1 MVDEPGQG
9 IGETEARSNDSPRQ
23 GLEPWGGHCHLWSDK
38 QAGICSSAH
47 LQGNIFPKPILRNTP
62 AANFPMH
69 GISPHPSGFPCNALG
84 QEEQDRSSSSP
95 STSTVAAALAAGTPS
110 AQRGPVDRRSIQPRL
125 LQQAGPSTQPQG
137 NVQQPAGTALSDE
150 ELTQWNQATLA
161 AFFQKADADPSNTR
175 LTKDYWRDVLMEV
188 ADWLKRQTSFP
199 NIRALVDLQDGLDE
213 DRNDAVA
220 CRYALT
226 LHFTENAATARLQ
239 RVGRYG
245 KNHDDIISALHRS
258 LGVSQIALPPSY
270 LTRQDEWVL
279 HEFQPVGL
287 QLYTPN
293 DLRDQIGVLKNFCQW
308 LNDPAAHRQPIPSAL
323 DSLEKVRLHPKDKEH
338 EINALIQN
346 YRNTPGVK
354 NKDRILAAVRALR
367 KGPSPT
373 PASSAMVDP
382 GMQPVLPRQ
391 APSHTEQSPPLAEP
405 PRLLEMGQTSEE
417 IRSPSSSAV
426 ASTSTV
432 AAALAAGASTQRGP
446 VDKRSSRSRLLR
458 QMEPS
463 TRPQGSGNVQQPA
476 GAALSDE
483 ELTQRNR
490 ATLDDFFQKV
500 DADPSNTPLTK
511 DYWRDVLMEA
521 ADWLKQ
527 QASFPDIR
535 SLADL
540 RELLYAKAENASA
553 CRWALKSHFTEN
565 AAIARIQRVGTDNKK
580 SLNSVISNLSLSLD
594 ESEIEISLPPS
605 YLTRQDEWVLHR
617 FEAAGMQRG
626 KRSGSIQD
634 KICLLK
640 NFCKWLNEQTALPP
654 PIPPA
659 LDSLEK
665 VRLHPKDKEHEVEA
679 LIQHYQTTPGITKGN
694 RKNILAAVRTFRAWL
709 SPASTSSAAI
719 DPGTPPRS
727 PQQTPGQPEPSANL
741 AESCRSLEM
750 DWTSEHP
757 APLMEL
763 LPEAFDEQDDAAFAA
778 SPIPAGSPLD
788 AQQSSGQPGQSV
800 TLSPPH
806 SPGLSNASLTSSDL
820 APFRALFE
828 QICNE
833 QNDALSTARVASG
846 MPPVSSQQ
854 APGHTEPPA
863 PLAEPPRLLESGR
876 TSEERCPSSST
887 PASTSVVAA
896 ALAAGASTQRGPVDK
911 RSSRSRLLRQMEPST
926 RPWGSGNVQQP
937 ASAALSDEEL
947 AQRNRATLDDFFQ
960 KVDADPSNTPLTKR
974 YWRDVLMEVAD
985 WLKRQ
990 ISFPNIRSLADL
1002 RERPHAIAE
1011 NVSACCR
1018 ALERHF
1024 TGSGMTAHIQKVGSD
1039 DIKNLYSTLL
1049 KLPLSLD
1056 ESEISLLPS
1065 YLTRQDEWVLHRFEA
1080 VGKQQCA
1087 PDTLHNKINQLK
1099 QFAKWLN
1106 EQAALPSPIP
1116 PALDS
1121 LEKVRLHPKD
1131 KEDEVDALI
1140 EHFKKNAHGM
1150 NKRKIKIAVQD
1161 LRTWLPPAPASS
1173 AAIDPGTRP
1182 ALPQQAPGQPEPSA
1196 NLAEPSRLLEMG
1208 WTSGHLAILRE
1219 LLPEAFDEQ
1228 EDAASAASPIPAG
1241 SSFDALQPSGQP
1253 GQSAPLSPPHS
1264 PGLSNASWTSEHLA
1278 ELREAFPEIF
1288 DVQDDAASAV
1298 QAIPDTQPTLP
1309 QAAPSTGLD
1318 EPLPLLDI
1326 GWTPE
1331 HLAILREL
1339 LPEAFDEQEDAASAA
1354 PPIPAGPSFDA
1365 QQPSGQPGQSAP
1377 LSPPHSPGLSNASWT
1392 SEHFA
1397 ELREAF
1403 PEIFN
1408 AQDDASSA
1416 VPHAPLPPAV
1426 EAQPHGVRRPA
1437 PESQDKPP
1445 AVRRRLDN
1453 DPGSL
1458 S

>member
-1 MVDEPGQG
+1 
-9 IGETEARSNDSPRQ
+9 
-23 GLEPWGGHCHLWSDK
+23 
-38 QAGICSSAH
+38 
-47 LQGNIFPKPILRNTP
+47 
-62 AANFPMH
+62 MH

-463 TRPQGSGNVQQPA
+463 TRPRGSGNVQQPA

-483 ELTQRNR
+483 ELT
-490 ATLDDFFQKV
+490 
-500 DADPSNTPLTK
+500 
-511 DYWRDVLMEA
+511 
-521 ADWLKQ
+521 
-527 QASFPDIR
+527 
-535 SLADL
+535 
-540 RELLYAKAENASA
+540 
-553 CRWALKSHFTEN
+553 
-565 AAIARIQRVGTDNKK
+565 
-580 SLNSVISNLSLSLD
+580 
-594 ESEIEISLPPS
+594 
-605 YLTRQDEWVLHR
+605 
-617 FEAAGMQRG
+617 
-626 KRSGSIQD
+626 
-634 KICLLK
+634 
-640 NFCKWLNEQTALPP
+640 
-654 PIPPA
+654 
-659 LDSLEK
+659 
-665 VRLHPKDKEHEVEA
+665 
-679 LIQHYQTTPGITKGN
+679 
-694 RKNILAAVRTFRAWL
+694 
-709 SPASTSSAAI
+709 
-719 DPGTPPRS
+719 
-727 PQQTPGQPEPSANL
+727 
-741 AESCRSLEM
+741 
-750 DWTSEHP
+750 
-757 APLMEL
+757 
-763 LPEAFDEQDDAAFAA
+763 
-778 SPIPAGSPLD
+778 
-788 AQQSSGQPGQSV
+788 
-800 TLSPPH
+800 
-806 SPGLSNASLTSSDL
+806 
-820 APFRALFE
+820 
-828 QICNE
+828 
-833 QNDALSTARVASG
+833 
-846 MPPVSSQQ
+846 
-854 APGHTEPPA
+854 
-863 PLAEPPRLLESGR
+863 
-876 TSEERCPSSST
+876 
-887 PASTSVVAA
+887 
-896 ALAAGASTQRGPVDK
+896 
-911 RSSRSRLLRQMEPST
+911 
-926 RPWGSGNVQQP
+926 
-937 ASAALSDEEL
+937 
-947 AQRNRATLDDFFQ
+947 QRNRATLDDFFQ

-1024 TGSGMTAHIQKVGSD
+1024 TESGMTARIQRVGHD

-1087 PDTLHNKINQLK
+1087 PDTLSNEINQLK

-1173 AAIDPGTRP
+1173 AAIDPGTQP

-1219 LLPEAFDEQ
+1219 LLPEAFDEQEDAASAAPPIPAGSPLDAQQSSRRPGQSAPLSPPHSPGLSNANANWTSEYLAELRKLLPEAFDEQ

-1331 HLAILREL
+1331 HLATLREL